1 MKELQILNKWL
12 ESNNSNHEAGVK
24 MLKFYRPSH
33 NALKFYEENLEMTSL
48 LKSELEQVYRVESQK
63 QERENPTVKGASA
76 FPVKATEIENKEV
89 SKTKQGKENA
99 LEPLNSE
106 NQNTDE
112 VEEDE
117 EEGEPEA
124 DTSKKKGNTLPV
136 EKS

>member
-76 FPVKATEIENKEV
+76 FPVKLTDIENKEV
-89 SKTKQGKENA
+89 AKTKQGKEKA
-99 LEPLNSE
+99 DEPVKPE
-106 NQNTDE
+106 NQDTK
-112 VEEDE
+112 EDE